1 MAFDVYKTFKFFDEN
16 IFFLAIMVITDIEQ
30 YWIFRHCPHQ
40 SIMERTRQIF
50 CACEQGDVDS
60 VQTLLDQGCDVDSVD
75 EDENTPL
82 QVASANGHEG
92 VVRLLI
98 MRGAGLDKRN
108 VFGWTPLLQVG
119 ASHAAWDKQPVIIL
133 ISTWNKISSYIHT
146 SDYNL

>member
-1 MAFDVYKTFKFFDEN
+1 M
-16 IFFLAIMVITDIEQ
+16 
-30 YWIFRHCPHQ
+30 
-40 SIMERTRQIF
+40 
-50 CACEQGDVDS
+50 DS

-82 QVASANGHEG
+82 QVASANGHEN

-119 ASHAAWDKQPVIIL
+119 ASCAARDRQPVITTL
-133 ISTWNKISSYIHT
+133 FGTMFGLRGSYPT
-146 SDYNL
+146 F